1 MENTCFM
8 NEVIAPRN
16 KNNRTTNY
24 STVRSTYIR
33 VKLSL
38 KLETLLLSLCH
49 GLSTY
54 IRVFESSVEKTS
66 TLYPPTSGSLKFHGV
81 SFASRMCRGRSVL
94 VKRKA
99 KNPSVSA
106 PHDQE
111 ARKTLA
117 RRTAAETEKGLDHT
131 VFLTYRCQPDSKG
144 QRYKVA

>member
-8 NEVIAPRN
+8 NEVIGPRN

-66 TLYPPTSGSLKFHGV
+66 TLYPPMIRV
-81 SFASRMCRGRSVL
+81 EV
-94 VKRKA
+94 
-99 KNPSVSA
+99 
-106 PHDQE
+106 
-111 ARKTLA
+111 
-117 RRTAAETEKGLDHT
+117 
-131 VFLTYRCQPDSKG
+131 
-144 QRYKVA
+144 